1 MSGNQEPSGAITQ
14 SEARNQRLSHLLEA
28 ERGEGL
34 ETAVLKTK
42 FGFPPHA
49 HDLIVHVH
57 LQSGAISAQLG
68 VRRRNQ
74 SQSGIAISQSVAIS
88 RNRGSQSVTQSPTV
102 ATSRN
107 QPQSAAISRVPPSR
121 WVRRAH
127 SRARPHT

>member
-1 MSGNQEPSGAITQ
+1 MSSHQEPSGAITQ
-14 SEARNQRLSHLLEA
+14 SEARNQKLSHLLEA

-34 ETAVLKTK
+34 EAAVLKTK

-88 RNRGSQSVTQSPTV
+88 RNRGSQSV
-102 ATSRN
+102 N
-107 QPQSAAISRVPPSR
+107 QPPSAAISRHQSPS
-121 WVRRAH
+121 VAI
-127 SRARPHT
+127 SRNQSRTAISVGTKSS

>member
-1 MSGNQEPSGAITQ
+1 M
-14 SEARNQRLSHLLEA
+14 
-28 ERGEGL
+28 
-34 ETAVLKTK
+34 LKTK

-102 ATSRN
+102 AISRN
-107 QPQSAAISRVPPSR
+107 QPQSVAYRHLGGYEELIAELAHIRDACRNQGGAAEIESPGSSEGEGGVGD
-121 WVRRAH
+121 VD
-127 SRARPHT
+127 AREASKQRT